1 MIIEMSRPELPAILT
16 ITEFAEILF
25 ASGLQE
31 SDAPSA
37 AQVCAAVCR
46 GWAEC
51 GGDCSPFVARLAQ
64 EAGDHPEQAA
74 RRMRWAR
81 RTAEVAVGLTGLI
94 GGRLVLAG

>member
-1 MIIEMSRPELPAILT
+1 MIIEMTRPELPDLT
-16 ITEFAEILF
+16 VTEAAEILF

-31 SDAPSA
+31 SDASSPE
-37 AQVCAAVCR
+37 QLCAAVCR
-46 GWAEC
+46 AWTAC

-81 RTAEVAVGLTGLI
+81 TAAEMAVGVRHLA
-94 GGRLVLAG
+94 LAG